1 MGNSVHIRN
10 SVINIHDIARIQNV
24 EQHRVDT
31 QHQQTAMMLQKESV
45 LKETRVQTSNK
56 ADSTEIQTKRK
67 QENVGKKD
75 RRKKHIYKKDAKNDN
90 NEEEG
95 QIIDFKI

>member
-1 MGNSVHIRN
+1 MHIRN
-10 SVINIHDIARIQNV
+10 SVINIHDIARIQNA

-31 QHQQTAMMLQKESV
+31 QHQQTAMMLQKESA
-45 LKETRVQTSNK
+45 LKENRVQMSNK

-67 QENVGKKD
+67 QENMGKKD
-75 RRKKHIYKKDAKNDN
+75 KKRKQIYKKDAKDDDN
-90 NEEEG
+90 KEEEG